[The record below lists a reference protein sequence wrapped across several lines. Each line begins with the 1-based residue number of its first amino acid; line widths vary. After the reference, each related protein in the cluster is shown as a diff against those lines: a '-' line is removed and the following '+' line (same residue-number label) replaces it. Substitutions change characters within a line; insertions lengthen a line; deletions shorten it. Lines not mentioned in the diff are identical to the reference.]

1 MWANIVLYRV
11 NMDTISALL
20 QRARLEASLDRR
32 CLLSRS
38 TDMPVTAHGPRQ
50 APFHVLMAGR
60 CRFHTAEQ
68 AFDMAPGDVVLLP
81 SGRMHRITVDG
92 PGRMAGVTEKVG
104 SAFFT
109 TRSENPGEPVVDLF
123 CGHFTV
129 GAGAGALLF
138 DSMPDPI
145 HVSFGRSDDA
155 DRVLRQ
161 LSDLMRG
168 EAEREGQGTAAI
180 LSALCTALLAMVL
193 RTCAGTATSAR
204 LWTAASDPNI
214 TAVIDAVREDPAYEW
229 SIDVLARAARMSR
242 STFVRRFSRDT
253 GMSVATFVTRS
264 RLMSATELL
273 QTGGPSVAQVAS
285 SVGYSSESAFSRAFR
300 SALGLTPAEFR
311 RQNVDR

>member
-38 TDMPVTAHGPRQ
+38 TNMPVTAHGPRQ

-180 LSALCTALLAMVL
+180 LSALCTALLAMML
-193 RTCAGTATSAR
+193 RTSAGTATSAR

-229 SIDVLARAARMSR
+229 SQPSDVGHRTPSDRRPFGR
-242 STFVRRFSRDT
+242 SGGVVGRLLFRIGLLQGIPFR
-253 GMSVATFVTRS
+253 TRS
-264 RLMSATELL
+264 DTR
-273 QTGGPSVAQVAS
+273 GVP
-285 SVGYSSESAFSRAFR
+285 SSERGS
-300 SALGLTPAEFR
+300 LTTAEGGR
-311 RQNVDR
+311 RPNAVGRRTRDAAAP